1 MLKFYKNI
9 SIAFL
14 LLGSISQADNNI
26 NQNNES
32 SFAIP
37 KFGSLTEEKAWEVKN
52 QKEIDNI
59 YTSII
64 KRISE
69 NNFAKDVIVTA
80 DDTPESIDKKY
91 NNAQTL
97 IDTYNKTLN
106 GFQAEYINLLKRC
119 SEQECSNKQLQEN
132 AVGFS
137 LQHTEEYKSEYITV
151 LLCSNSESNDNKS
164 VLYLTSSDDATGE
177 VSTYIC
183 ASKSLFR
190 NIKLVD
196 KLEQLEGYKS
206 YLKGAYSNIS
216 ILHERLQA
224 MQLQEQQ
231 KKLKI
236 QEEQAEAQMQ
246 EEEEKARREKE
257 NKTSLKREQE
267 EQLLRKSAEKKH
279 QAQLKS
285 KY

>member
-1 MLKFYKNI
+1 MSNFYKNI
-9 SIAFL
+9 GITFL
-14 LLGSISQADNNI
+14 LLGSISQADNV
-26 NQNNES
+26 NQNNEL
-32 SFAIP
+32 SFTIP
-37 KFGSLTEEKAWEVKN
+37 KFGSLTEEKAWEAKN

-106 GFQAEYINLLKRC
+106 GFQSEYINLLNRC
-119 SEQECSNKQLQEN
+119 SEQECSNKRLQED

-137 LQHTEEYKSEYITV
+137 LQHTEEYKSEYIAV
-151 LLCSNSESNDNKS
+151 SLCSNSESNGDKS

-177 VSTYIC
+177 VSTYMC

-190 NIKLVD
+190 NIKFVD
-196 KLEQLEGYKS
+196 KLAQMEGYKS

-216 ILHERLQA
+216 ILHEKLQEEQLQA
-224 MQLQEQQ
+224 QQ
-231 KKLKI
+231 KKLKA
-236 QEEQAEAQMQ
+236 QEEREEAIAQ
-246 EEEEKARREKE
+246 ENEEKAWREKQD
-257 NKTSLKREQE
+257 KISLKREQE
-267 EQLLRKSAEKKH
+267 EQLLQKSAEKKH
-279 QAQLKS
+279 QAKLKS